1 MSKRKFSLSEAMAII
16 QSETDSETDDS
27 EQFLHLAEAADAV
40 CATDKEVEIVIMPP
54 DIVDGVSDEE
64 FVDEDDL
71 LPSNLPSDVAGPVAV
86 FCHRV
91 PHDETQNPK
100 MSCTP
105 KVKKPKVGSVSQPK
119 WEKKLHTRMK

>member
-1 MSKRKFSLSEAMAII
+1 
-16 QSETDSETDDS
+16 
-27 EQFLHLAEAADAV
+27 
-40 CATDKEVEIVIMPP
+40 MPP

-91 PHDETQNPK
+91 PDDETQNTK
-100 MSCTP
+100 ISCAP
-105 KVKKPKVGSVSQPK
+105 KVKKPKVGSESQPK
-119 WEKKLHTRMK
+119 WGKKLHTRMK